1 MIAIQLLAALA
12 LNPLLPCPLT
22 AGWQLIWQQELLKQS
37 AMGVPI
43 GGFSG
48 MQTLLK
54 KQQIIFVTSMVL
66 VLIFMMYYFN

>member
-22 AGWQLIWQQELLKQS
+22 AGWQLLWQQELPKQS
-37 AMGVPI
+37 AMGIPI

-54 KQQIIFVTSMVL
+54 QQDR
-66 VLIFMMYYFN
+66 YK